1 MLTQQSLA
9 QTTPVAN
16 VEVKQISTTD
26 TAAEKKA
33 EAIKLAAEN
42 DKLFSTPLFEG
53 KMGLSLFVEDTYS
66 GKNIANTPQN
76 SYSKGYILGN
86 LYATKDL
93 YLSAN
98 LRLATSSGEKTT
110 QNYFFDEGS
119 AFFAELAIRYDADDY
134 SLVAG
139 HTSINYSL
147 SRDFAAGIWGK
158 TIAKKEY
165 GVDNMMVLGGAY
177 KFDTPGYGN
186 HALSGS
192 AFMVDTTG
200 LSDTFG
206 ASRNPTPLSLGGPAN
221 TGKLNNYAVSLDG
234 LNIPIFP
241 QFRYQL
247 AAVKLT
253 TQSLYNVDTNTPV
266 ANQYLGNEQRYVV
279 STLVNKIDLGGG
291 IKLTPLLEYNRII
304 NSAGLAGYNKSYYV
318 GSLLFGYKQWSFG
331 LSGNVWDANWNAEA
345 PNIKK
350 LIPSN
355 VYVSDRWNQQQ
366 VAIGYTF
373 ENGIKTMVGYKKE
386 NQYIGTTS
394 QTVGLNVKYDLPFAF

>member
-1 MLTQQSLA
+1 MNFYGFTLRLLFSIGALSSLMLTQQSLA

-147 SRDFAAGIWGK
+147 SIDQKINARG
-158 TIAKKEY
+158 
-165 GVDNMMVLGGAY
+165 
-177 KFDTPGYGN
+177 
-186 HALSGS
+186 
-192 AFMVDTTG
+192 
-200 LSDTFG
+200 
-206 ASRNPTPLSLGGPAN
+206 SLGM
-221 TGKLNNYAVSLDG
+221 TKIS
-234 LNIPIFP
+234 I
-241 QFRYQL
+241 
-247 AAVKLT
+247 
-253 TQSLYNVDTNTPV
+253 
-266 ANQYLGNEQRYVV
+266 NE
-279 STLVNKIDLGGG
+279 
-291 IKLTPLLEYNRII
+291 
-304 NSAGLAGYNKSYYV
+304 
-318 GSLLFGYKQWSFG
+318 
-331 LSGNVWDANWNAEA
+331 
-345 PNIKK
+345 
-350 LIPSN
+350 
-355 VYVSDRWNQQQ
+355 
-366 VAIGYTF
+366 
-373 ENGIKTMVGYKKE
+373 
-386 NQYIGTTS
+386 
-394 QTVGLNVKYDLPFAF
+394 